1 MEGIVLTIGSVV
13 VAVGGV
19 FVHFYKKKLK
29 DPSFA
34 NLKNYVL
41 RHNVY
46 SMMAV
51 GVTVVGAI
59 GVAQATGSV
68 PLEYGAILAYGAQC
82 LGIGYACDS
91 VINKYVTESPE

>member
-1 MEGIVLTIGSVV
+1 MEGMVLTVVSVLIS
-13 VAVGGV
+13 VAGV

-29 DPSFA
+29 DPSFS
-34 NLKNYVL
+34 NLKKYVL

-51 GVTVVGAI
+51 GVTIVGAI

-91 VINKYVTESPE
+91 VINKYVAESPE